1 MSVQFGRWN
10 FDGRLCTPEY
20 CEKVSSTLA
29 DYGPDS
35 NEKYAQGGITILYR
49 AFHTTKESHR
59 EKQPQVSSSGAVI
72 TWDGRLDN
80 RKELIFELGRPLAS
94 DSTDVDIVATS
105 YQRWGVDCLRR
116 LIGDWALSVWNP
128 RERSVLLAKDAI
140 GARPLYYLFGD
151 NHLIWSTLL
160 DPPVLFSGRPFEIDT
175 EYIAGWFAHTPAAH
189 LTPYKDI
196 RAVPPSSFVLLR
208 LGKPAA
214 IRKYWDFDPGKK
226 IRYRADAEYEEHFRS
241 ALATA
246 VQRRLRSDRPILAE
260 LSGGLDSSSIVCMA
274 DDLIARGRVDCPR
287 LDTISWYD
295 DSYDHLEPDS
305 NELHWVKKVE
315 ERRGRTGQHINEREL
330 KQQDTGPKK
339 SFSSELRVG
348 AFAVTPGN
356 HRRLSEFYQ
365 RYAAT
370 LKAHGYRVTLSGM
383 TGEMATG
390 GGIPTPTPELQNY
403 LARARFITLT
413 RQLKAWATKMRVSQ
427 LPLLWEAVRGF
438 LPLALTDARR
448 NPVQGSPWFRD
459 SFVRKNREALLD
471 YPRILKLFG
480 PLPSFQDHLIGL
492 DGERRILSHWPLLGY
507 PELYR
512 EVRLPY
518 VDRDLL
524 EFVYAIPREKIVG
537 VGVRRAL
544 MRRALVGIVPDELLN
559 RKRKFFVPP
568 DRNPQQKQDAAEEW
582 HRFDDLDL
590 RQMVS
595 GSLGLLDAAQ
605 FCKSIEEARSKGES
619 PSSGMVRTAE
629 IELWLRH
636 VATQG
641 VLAKARSLPAAPS
654 SLQPA
659 PLRTRA
665 LDSGASAASHSVPAA
680 REPQAPAQAQKSS
693 AG

>member
-10 FDGRLCTPEY
+10 FDGRPCAPEY

-35 NEKYAQGGITILYR
+35 NEKYAQGGMTILYR

-59 EKQPQVSSSGAVI
+59 EKQPHVSPSGAVI

-80 RKELIFELGRPLAS
+80 RKELIFELGRPLAA
-94 DSTDVDIVATS
+94 DSPDVAIVAAA
-105 YQRWGVDCLRR
+105 YQRWGADCLRR
-116 LIGDWALSVWNP
+116 LVGDWALSVWNP
-128 RERSVLLAKDAI
+128 RERYVLLTKDAI
-140 GARPLYYLFGD
+140 GTKPLYYFLGD

-160 DPPVLFSGRPFEIDT
+160 DPLVLFSSRPFEIDT
-175 EYIAGWFAHTPAAH
+175 EYVAGWFSHTPAAH
-189 LTPYKDI
+189 LTPYEGI
-196 RAVPPSSFVLLR
+196 RGVPPSSFVLLGP
-208 LGKPAA
+208 GKPAA

-226 IRYRADAEYEEHFRS
+226 IRYRTDAEYEEHFRS

-260 LSGGLDSSSIVCMA
+260 LSGGLDSSSIVCLA
-274 DDLIARGRVDCPR
+274 DDLIARGQADCPR

-305 NELHWVKKVE
+305 NELHWIKKVE
-315 ERRGRTGQHINEREL
+315 ERRGKTGHHINQREQKKEESEPRKSFTSEL
-330 KQQDTGPKK
+330 KGG
-339 SFSSELRVG
+339 S
-348 AFAVTPGN
+348 FAVTPSN

-365 RYAAT
+365 RYASV
-370 LKAHGYRVTLSGM
+370 LKAHAYRVTLSGM

-403 LARARFITLT
+403 LARARFITLS
-413 RQLKAWATKMRVSQ
+413 RQLKAWATKMRGRR
-427 LPLLWEAVRGF
+427 LPLLWEAILGF
-438 LPLALTDARR
+438 LPLRFTDGRE

-459 SFVRKNREALLD
+459 SFVRRNREALLC
-471 YPRILKLFG
+471 YPRRLKLFG
-480 PLPSFQDHLIGL
+480 PLPSFQDHLIDL
-492 DGERRILSHWPLLGY
+492 EGERRILAHWPLLGY

-524 EFVYAIPREKIVG
+524 EFVYAIPREKIVR
-537 VGVRRAL
+537 VGMRRAL

-568 DRNPQQKQDAAEEW
+568 DANPQQQKPDVAAEW
-582 HRFDDLDL
+582 SRFDGLDF

-595 GSLGLLDAAQ
+595 GSIGLLDPEQ
-605 FCKSIEEARSKGES
+605 FRDAIDKARSNGDG
-619 PSSGMVRTAE
+619 PGLGIVRIVE
-629 IELWLRH
+629 LELWLRH
-636 VATQG
+636 LAVQG
-641 VLAKARSLPAAPS
+641 LLAKSPLHKP
-654 SLQPA
+654 QPA
-659 PLRTRA
+659 LFSPRLRE
-665 LDSGASAASHSVPAA
+665 GHSWIL
-680 REPQAPAQAQKSS
+680 E
-693 AG
+693 